1 MQREE
6 LPDQVWVI
14 LPLFFGALLL
24 GDGLF
29 QSGTLKT
36 ASTLHL
42 LILDAIGA
50 ALIAFAI
57 YRFLRVR
64 RRRSGF

>member
-1 MQREE
+1 MQRAE
-6 LPDQVWVI
+6 LPNQVWVNLSLTAGI
-14 LPLFFGALLL
+14 FLL

-29 QSGTLKT
+29 EGGTLKT

-64 RRRSGF
+64 RRSSGL